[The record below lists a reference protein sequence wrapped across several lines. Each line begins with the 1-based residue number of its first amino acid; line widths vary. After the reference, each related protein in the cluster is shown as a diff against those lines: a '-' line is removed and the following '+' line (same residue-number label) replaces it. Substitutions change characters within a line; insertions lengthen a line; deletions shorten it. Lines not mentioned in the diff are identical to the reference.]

1 MGAGVVQVISYIY
14 IIYNKQKRPYMKYF
28 TKEVKIAIVAI
39 VGLVVLFLGMNFL
52 KGLDLFS
59 SESKYYISF
68 KDISGLSSSCPIY
81 ADGYQVGVVRNIQ
94 YDYGQTKDIIVEASI
109 NKDMRIPK
117 GSSAEIV
124 SDLMGNVK
132 VNLLLANNMRER
144 INPGETIVGGIN
156 DGAMGQM
163 KDLIPIVQ
171 KMLPKLDSI
180 LCSVNTLLQD
190 PAIANSLHN
199 VETVTGNLT
208 TSTRQLNTLL
218 GTLNRRVP
226 GLLAK
231 ADNVMDNTEVITGKL
246 AKVDV
251 DGTMQ
256 KVNTTLQNV
265 QEFTHQLNNNQGS
278 LGLLMRD
285 PNLYYDLN
293 ATVKSADSL
302 LIDLK
307 AHPKRYVHFSIF
319 GKKDK

>member
-1 MGAGVVQVISYIY
+1 
-14 IIYNKQKRPYMKYF
+14 MKYF
-28 TKEVKIAIVAI
+28 TKEVKIALVAI
-39 VGLVVLFLGMNFL
+39 VGLIVLFLGMNFL

-59 SESKYYISF
+59 SDNRYYISF

-81 ADGYQVGVVRNIQ
+81 ADGYKVGVVRNIK
-94 YDYGQTKDIIVEASI
+94 YNYGEAKDIIVEVDI

-144 INPGETIVGGIN
+144 VAPGETIVGGIN

-163 KDLIPIVQ
+163 KDLIPVVQ
-171 KMLPKLDSI
+171 QMLPKLDSI
-180 LCSVNTLLQD
+180 LTSVNTLLAD

-199 VETVTGNLT
+199 IETVTGDLT
-208 TSTRQLNTLL
+208 VSTKQLNSML
-218 GTLNRRVP
+218 GTLNNRVP

-231 ADNVMDNTEVITGKL
+231 ADNVMDNAETMTGKL

-251 DGTMQ
+251 EGTMKQ
-256 KVNTTLQNV
+256 VNATLDNV
-265 QEFTHQLNNNQGS
+265 QAFTEQLNNNQGS

-285 PNLYYDLN
+285 PNLYYNLN

-307 AHPKRYVHFSIF
+307 AHPKRYVHFSVF
-319 GKKDK
+319 GRKDK

>member
-1 MGAGVVQVISYIY
+1 
-14 IIYNKQKRPYMKYF
+14 MKYF

-59 SESKYYISF
+59 SDNRYYISF
-68 KDISGLSSSCPIY
+68 RDISGLSSSSPIY
-81 ADGYQVGVVRNIQ
+81 ADGYKVGVVRGIV
-94 YDYGQTKDIIVEASI
+94 YDYSQSKDIIVEADI

-132 VNLLLANNMRER
+132 VNLLLASNPRER
-144 INPGETIVGGIN
+144 VNPGETIVGGIN

-163 KDLIPIVQ
+163 KDLIPVVQ
-171 KMLPKLDSI
+171 DMLPKLDSI
-180 LCSVNTLLQD
+180 LASVNLLLQD

-208 TSTRQLNTLL
+208 VSTRRLNTLL
-218 GTLNRRVP
+218 GTLNRRMP

-231 ADNVMDNTEVITGKL
+231 ADGVMDNAQVVTSNL
-246 AKVDV
+246 SKVDV
-251 DGTMQ
+251 EGTMR
-256 KVNTTLQNV
+256 KVNATLDNV
-265 QEFTHQLNNNQGS
+265 QAFTDQLNNNTGS

-285 PNLYYDLN
+285 PNLYYNLN

-307 AHPKRYVHFSIF
+307 SHPKRYVHFSVF
-319 GKKDK
+319 GRKDK

>member
-1 MGAGVVQVISYIY
+1 
-14 IIYNKQKRPYMKYF
+14 MKYF

-52 KGLDLFS
+52 KGLELFS
-59 SESKYYISF
+59 SDNRYYISF
-68 KDISGLSSSCPIY
+68 RDISGLSSSCPIY
-81 ADGYQVGVVRNIQ
+81 ADGYKVGVVRGIV
-94 YDYGQTKDIIVEASI
+94 YDYTQSKDIIVEADI

-132 VNLLLANNMRER
+132 VNLLLASNPRER
-144 INPGETIVGGIN
+144 VNPGETIVGGIN

-163 KDLIPIVQ
+163 KDLIPVVQ
-171 KMLPKLDSI
+171 DMLPKLDSI
-180 LCSVNTLLQD
+180 LASVNLLLQD

-208 TSTRQLNTLL
+208 VSTRRLNTLL
-218 GTLNRRVP
+218 GTLNSRMP

-231 ADNVMDNTEVITGKL
+231 ADGVMDNAQVVTSNL
-246 AKVDV
+246 SKVDV
-251 DGTMQ
+251 EGTMS
-256 KVNTTLQNV
+256 KVDATLDNV
-265 QEFTHQLNNNQGS
+265 QAFTDQLNNNNGS

-285 PNLYYDLN
+285 PNLYYNLN

-307 AHPKRYVHFSIF
+307 SHPKRYVHFSVF
-319 GKKDK
+319 GRKDK

>member
-1 MGAGVVQVISYIY
+1 
-14 IIYNKQKRPYMKYF
+14 MKYF

-59 SESKYYISF
+59 TDNRYYISF
-68 KDISGLSSSCPIY
+68 RDISGLSSSSPIY
-81 ADGYQVGVVRNIQ
+81 ADGYKVGVVRGIV
-94 YDYGQTKDIIVEASI
+94 YDYSQSKDIIVEADI

-132 VNLLLANNMRER
+132 INLLLASNPRER
-144 INPGETIVGGIN
+144 VNPGETIVGGIN

-163 KDLIPIVQ
+163 KDLIPVVQ
-171 KMLPKLDSI
+171 DMLPKLDSI
-180 LCSVNTLLQD
+180 LASVNLLLQD

-208 TSTRQLNTLL
+208 VSTRRLNTLL
-218 GTLNRRVP
+218 GTLNRRMP

-231 ADNVMDNTEVITGKL
+231 ADGVMDNAQVVTSNL
-246 AKVDV
+246 SKVDV
-251 DGTMQ
+251 EGTMS
-256 KVNTTLQNV
+256 KVNATLDNV
-265 QEFTHQLNNNQGS
+265 QAFTDQLNNNTGS

-285 PNLYYDLN
+285 PNLYYNLN

-307 AHPKRYVHFSIF
+307 SHPKRYVHFSVF
-319 GKKDK
+319 GRKDK

>member
-1 MGAGVVQVISYIY
+1 
-14 IIYNKQKRPYMKYF
+14 MKYF

-124 SDLMGNVK
+124 
-132 VNLLLANNMRER
+132 RER

>member
-1 MGAGVVQVISYIY
+1 
-14 IIYNKQKRPYMKYF
+14 MKYF

-52 KGLDLFS
+52 KGLELFS
-59 SESKYYISF
+59 SDNRYYISF
-68 KDISGLSSSCPIY
+68 RDISGLSSSCPIY
-81 ADGYQVGVVRNIQ
+81 ADGYKVGVVRGIV
-94 YDYGQTKDIIVEASI
+94 YDYTQSKDIIVEADI

-132 VNLLLANNMRER
+132 VNLLLASNPRER
-144 INPGETIVGGIN
+144 VNPGETIVGGIN

-163 KDLIPIVQ
+163 KDLIPVVQ
-171 KMLPKLDSI
+171 DMLPKLDSI
-180 LCSVNTLLQD
+180 LASVNLLLQD

-199 VETVTGNLT
+199 VEIVTGNLT
-208 TSTRQLNTLL
+208 VSTRRLNTLL
-218 GTLNRRVP
+218 GTLNSRMP

-231 ADNVMDNTEVITGKL
+231 ADGVMDNAQVVTSNL
-246 AKVDV
+246 SKVDV
-251 DGTMQ
+251 EGTMS
-256 KVNTTLQNV
+256 KVNATLDNV
-265 QEFTHQLNNNQGS
+265 QAFTDQLNNNNGS

-285 PNLYYDLN
+285 PNLYYNLN

-307 AHPKRYVHFSIF
+307 SHPKRYVHFSVF
-319 GKKDK
+319 GRKDK

>member
-1 MGAGVVQVISYIY
+1 
-14 IIYNKQKRPYMKYF
+14 MKYF

-59 SESKYYISF
+59 TDNRYYISF
-68 KDISGLSSSCPIY
+68 RDISGLSSSSPIY
-81 ADGYQVGVVRNIQ
+81 ADGYKVGVVRGIV
-94 YDYGQTKDIIVEASI
+94 YDYSQSKDIIVEADI

-132 VNLLLANNMRER
+132 VNLLLASNPRER
-144 INPGETIVGGIN
+144 VNPGETIVGGIN

-163 KDLIPIVQ
+163 KDLIPVVQ
-171 KMLPKLDSI
+171 DMLPKLDSI
-180 LCSVNTLLQD
+180 LASVNLLLQD

-208 TSTRQLNTLL
+208 VSTRRLNTLL
-218 GTLNRRVP
+218 GTLNRRMP

-231 ADNVMDNTEVITGKL
+231 ADGVMDNAQVVTSNL
-246 AKVDV
+246 SKVDV
-251 DGTMQ
+251 EGTMS
-256 KVNTTLQNV
+256 KVNATLDNV
-265 QEFTHQLNNNQGS
+265 QAFTDQLNNNTGS

-285 PNLYYDLN
+285 PNLYYNLN

-302 LIDLK
+302 FIDLK
-307 AHPKRYVHFSIF
+307 SHPKRYVHFSVF
-319 GKKDK
+319 GRKDK

>member
-1 MGAGVVQVISYIY
+1 
-14 IIYNKQKRPYMKYF
+14 MKYF

-52 KGLDLFS
+52 KGLELFS
-59 SESKYYISF
+59 SDNRYYISF
-68 KDISGLSSSCPIY
+68 RDISGLSSSSPIY
-81 ADGYQVGVVRNIQ
+81 ADGYKVGVVRGIV
-94 YDYGQTKDIIVEASI
+94 YDYSQSKDIIVEADI

-132 VNLLLANNMRER
+132 VNLLLASNPRER
-144 INPGETIVGGIN
+144 VNPGETIVGGIN

-163 KDLIPIVQ
+163 KDLIPVVQ
-171 KMLPKLDSI
+171 DMLPKLDSI
-180 LCSVNTLLQD
+180 LASVNLLLQD

-208 TSTRQLNTLL
+208 VSTRRLNTLL
-218 GTLNRRVP
+218 GTLNSRMP

-231 ADNVMDNTEVITGKL
+231 ADGVMDNAQVVTSNL
-246 AKVDV
+246 SKVDV
-251 DGTMQ
+251 EGTMS
-256 KVNTTLQNV
+256 KVNATLDNV
-265 QEFTHQLNNNQGS
+265 QAFTDQLNNNNGS

-285 PNLYYDLN
+285 PNLYYNLN

-307 AHPKRYVHFSIF
+307 SHPKRYVHFSVF
-319 GKKDK
+319 GRKDK

>member
-1 MGAGVVQVISYIY
+1 
-14 IIYNKQKRPYMKYF
+14 MKYF

-59 SESKYYISF
+59 TDNRYYISF
-68 KDISGLSSSCPIY
+68 RDISGLSSSSPIY
-81 ADGYQVGVVRNIQ
+81 ADGYKVGVVRGIV
-94 YDYGQTKDIIVEASI
+94 YDYSQSKDIIVEADI

-132 VNLLLANNMRER
+132 VNLLLASNPRER
-144 INPGETIVGGIN
+144 VNPGETIVGGIN

-163 KDLIPIVQ
+163 KDLIPVVQ
-171 KMLPKLDSI
+171 DMLPKLDSI
-180 LCSVNTLLQD
+180 LASVNLLLQD
-190 PAIANSLHN
+190 PAIANSFHN

-208 TSTRQLNTLL
+208 VSTRRLNTLL
-218 GTLNRRVP
+218 GTLNRRMP

-231 ADNVMDNTEVITGKL
+231 ADGVMDNAQVVTSNL
-246 AKVDV
+246 SKVDV
-251 DGTMQ
+251 EGTMS
-256 KVNTTLQNV
+256 KVNATLDNV
-265 QEFTHQLNNNQGS
+265 QAFTDQLNNNTGS

-285 PNLYYDLN
+285 PNLYYNLN

-307 AHPKRYVHFSIF
+307 SHPKRYVHFSVF
-319 GKKDK
+319 GRKDK

>member
-1 MGAGVVQVISYIY
+1 
-14 IIYNKQKRPYMKYF
+14 MKYF

-39 VGLVVLFLGMNFL
+39 VGIIVLFLGMNFL

-59 SESKYYISF
+59 SDSRYYISF

-81 ADGYQVGVVRNIQ
+81 ADGYKVGVVRSI
-94 YDYGQTKDIIVEASI
+94 DYNYGEQKDIMVEVNI

-144 INPGETIVGGIN
+144 VKPGETIVGGIN

-163 KDLIPIVQ
+163 KDLIPVVQ
-171 KMLPKLDSI
+171 NMLPKLDSI
-180 LCSVNTLLQD
+180 LASVNTLLAD
-190 PAIANSLHN
+190 PALKNSLHN
-199 VETVTGNLT
+199 VETITGNLT
-208 TSTRQLNTLL
+208 VSSRELNQMLS
-218 GTLNRRVP
+218 TLNRNVP

-231 ADNVMDNTEVITGKL
+231 ADGVMDNANTLTKNL
-246 AKVDV
+246 AGVDVEGTMSKVDA
-251 DGTMQ
+251 
-256 KVNTTLQNV
+256 TLANV
-265 QEFTHQLNNNQGS
+265 QAFTEQLNNNQGS

-285 PNLYYDLN
+285 PNLYYNLN
-293 ATVKSADSL
+293 STVKSADSL

-307 AHPKRYVHFSIF
+307 AHPKRYVHFSLF

>member
-1 MGAGVVQVISYIY
+1 
-14 IIYNKQKRPYMKYF
+14 MKYF

-52 KGLDLFS
+52 KGLGLFS
-59 SESKYYISF
+59 TDNRYYISF
-68 KDISGLSSSCPIY
+68 RDISGLSSSSPIY
-81 ADGYQVGVVRNIQ
+81 ADGYKVGVVRGIV
-94 YDYGQTKDIIVEASI
+94 YDYSQSKDIIVEADI

-132 VNLLLANNMRER
+132 VNLLLASNPRER
-144 INPGETIVGGIN
+144 VNPGETIVGGIN

-163 KDLIPIVQ
+163 KDLIPVVQ
-171 KMLPKLDSI
+171 DMLPKLDSI
-180 LCSVNTLLQD
+180 LASVNLLLQD

-208 TSTRQLNTLL
+208 VSTRRLNILL
-218 GTLNRRVP
+218 GTLNRRMP

-231 ADNVMDNTEVITGKL
+231 ADGVMDNAQVVTSNL
-246 AKVDV
+246 SKVDV
-251 DGTMQ
+251 EGTMS
-256 KVNTTLQNV
+256 KVNATLDNV
-265 QEFTHQLNNNQGS
+265 QAFTDQLNNNTGS

-285 PNLYYDLN
+285 PNLYYNLN

-307 AHPKRYVHFSIF
+307 SHPKRYVHFSVF
-319 GKKDK
+319 GRKDK

>member
-1 MGAGVVQVISYIY
+1 
-14 IIYNKQKRPYMKYF
+14 MKYF

-39 VGLVVLFLGMNFL
+39 VGLVGLFLGMNFL

-59 SESKYYISF
+59 TDNRYYISF
-68 KDISGLSSSCPIY
+68 RDISGLSSSSPIY
-81 ADGYQVGVVRNIQ
+81 ADGYKVGVVRGIV
-94 YDYGQTKDIIVEASI
+94 YDYSQSKDIIVEADI

-132 VNLLLANNMRER
+132 VNLLLASNPRER
-144 INPGETIVGGIN
+144 VNPGETIVGGIN

-163 KDLIPIVQ
+163 KDLIPVVQ
-171 KMLPKLDSI
+171 DMLPKLDSI
-180 LCSVNTLLQD
+180 LASVNLLLQD

-208 TSTRQLNTLL
+208 VSTRRLNTLL
-218 GTLNRRVP
+218 GTLNRRMP

-231 ADNVMDNTEVITGKL
+231 ADGVMDNAQVVTSNL
-246 AKVDV
+246 SKVDV
-251 DGTMQ
+251 EGTMS
-256 KVNTTLQNV
+256 KVNATLDNV
-265 QEFTHQLNNNQGS
+265 QAFTDQLNNNTGS

-285 PNLYYDLN
+285 PNLYYNLN

-307 AHPKRYVHFSIF
+307 SHPKRYVHFSVF
-319 GKKDK
+319 GRKDK

>member
-1 MGAGVVQVISYIY
+1 
-14 IIYNKQKRPYMKYF
+14 MKAL
-28 TKEVKIAIVAI
+28 TKEVKIALVAI
-39 VGLVVLFLGMNFL
+39 AGVIILFFGMNFL
-52 KGLDLFS
+52 KGLNLFS
-59 SESKYYISF
+59 STDDYFIEF

-81 ADGYQVGVVRNIQ
+81 ADGFKVGTVKSVI
-94 YDYGQTKDIIVEASI
+94 YDYSNEHPTRVVVGLDKQI
-109 NKDMRIPK
+109 RIPK
-117 GSSAEIV
+117 GSTAEIE

>member
-1 MGAGVVQVISYIY
+1 
-14 IIYNKQKRPYMKYF
+14 MKYF

-59 SESKYYISF
+59 TDNRYYISF
-68 KDISGLSSSCPIY
+68 RDISGLSSSSPIY
-81 ADGYQVGVVRNIQ
+81 ADGYKVGVVRGIV
-94 YDYGQTKDIIVEASI
+94 YDYSQSKDIIVEADI

-132 VNLLLANNMRER
+132 VNLLLASNPRER
-144 INPGETIVGGIN
+144 VNPGETIVGGIN

-163 KDLIPIVQ
+163 KDLIPVVQ
-171 KMLPKLDSI
+171 DMLPKLDSI
-180 LCSVNTLLQD
+180 LASVNLLLQD

-208 TSTRQLNTLL
+208 VSTRRLNTLL
-218 GTLNRRVP
+218 GTLNRRMP

-231 ADNVMDNTEVITGKL
+231 ADGVMDNAQVVTSNL
-246 AKVDV
+246 SKVDV
-251 DGTMQ
+251 EGTMS
-256 KVNTTLQNV
+256 KVNATLDNV
-265 QEFTHQLNNNQGS
+265 LAFTDQLNNNTGS

-285 PNLYYDLN
+285 PNLYYNLN

-307 AHPKRYVHFSIF
+307 SHPKRYVHFSVF
-319 GKKDK
+319 GRKDK